1 MNNKEN
7 FEETEMKNI
16 TGRYK
21 IKPVPESLMKN
32 YLAQVRGK
40 IETEKSK
47 GQGIGF
53 PVWMGAIVFTYSLGL
68 ALSFG
73 VYWVEGRPAPAN
85 AAKIVIEADEVQM
98 SVPAVPVQAPAP
110 TPRPSSID
118 IKIESDAE
126 LGALLSA
133 LGEDD
138 NIFDEQDIPVEMER
152 FDQMEIQG
160 PSTAAVY

>member
-7 FEETEMKNI
+7 FDETEMKNI

-40 IETEKSK
+40 IDIEKSK
-47 GQGIGF
+47 GGGIGF
-53 PVWMGAIVFTYSLGL
+53 PVWMGAIVFTYSLAL

-73 VYWVEGRPAPAN
+73 VYWVEGRPVAAN
-85 AAKIVIEADEVQM
+85 AAKIVIETDDIQM
-98 SVPAVPVQAPAP
+98 SVPAVLVQAAAP
-110 TPRPSSID
+110 TSRPSPVD

-138 NIFDEQDIPVEMER
+138 TIFDEQDIPVEMER
-152 FDQMEIQG
+152 FDQMDIQG